1 MTDPA
6 HDLTYATFDA
16 LRARWTFLHD
26 SYLGG
31 EFFRNPS
38 LTTLSDARLRWQEA
52 ITEDGGTV
60 VQTRTDRRAS
70 YLVPFPAE
78 SDRSFDLRR
87 TLASLVNPC
96 EIIVDAYAEGVTC
109 RVTRDLGALTPLLE
123 DADRRGA
130 AWGEV
135 VEEAVRWTCAYGVVA
150 AVVDAPRARPG
161 VETRA
166 DEAAA
171 KVRPYVVLVQPT
183 AWAWT
188 AHDADGALAEFA
200 YVEDSFLDPTTPD
213 GSRQC
218 VRLRVWTR
226 AGWQLRAGSV
236 PTGQIGAA
244 REALEVVEGDRLPP
258 VLGGQLPVT
267 FLFHR
272 RLIESRAPRGLSMI
286 DNAADLTRAIYN
298 KRSCEDQIARE
309 AGFPSLAI
317 PMGSTGGHLDPQTK
331 VSIGPSKALPYDS
344 QTGAPSWI
352 QPSAEWA
359 RDLRESCVADFQH
372 ALRSAGLEMAADQ
385 SAQVQSGEAL
395 RIRSRDFESR
405 AARLGRNAQ
414 RWELA
419 TLALYARL
427 AGVAV
432 EPVVTY
438 PSRYTLPDLSADL
451 DRALRLLRDSPVE
464 IGATARLLATQ
475 QAIDAAVPLTD
486 AQRAAIGDQL
496 VALLNADTDAFERE
510 RAVAAAEAEDKLRK
524 LAPAD
529 EPPPPPPSDEP
540 VQLFGY
546 DYEAGIV
553 TVNEARAA
561 KGFGP
566 VPWGEVTV
574 AEHML
579 KLKAA
584 VATIDA
590 RAERATETGAPVAPP
605 PVPDAPADAPQ
616 AAS

>member
-1 MTDPA
+1 MTA
-6 HDLTYATFDA
+6 EELTYATFDA

-31 EFFRNPS
+31 DFYRNPS
-38 LTTLSDARLRWQEA
+38 LTTLSDARLRWREA
-52 ITEDGGTV
+52 ITEDGGPA
-60 VQTRTDRRAS
+60 TRSREERRAS

-78 SDRSFDLRR
+78 TDRSFDLRR
-87 TLASLVNPC
+87 ALASLVNPC

-109 RVTRDLGALTPLLE
+109 RVQRDLGPLAPMLE

-130 AWGEV
+130 AWGEL
-135 VEEAVRWTCAYGVVA
+135 VEEAVRWACVYGAVA
-150 AVVDAPRARPG
+150 AVADAPRARPG
-161 VETRA
+161 VATRA

-171 KVRPYVVLVQPT
+171 RVAPYVVLVQPT

-188 AHDADGALAEFA
+188 AHDADGRLAEFA
-200 YVEDSFLDPTTPD
+200 YTEDSFVDPTTPD

-226 AGWQLRAGSV
+226 NGWQVRAGTV
-236 PTGQIGAA
+236 PTGQVGAS
-244 REALEVVEGDRLPP
+244 RELFTLVEEGPLPP
-258 VLGGQLPVT
+258 ALGGELPVT

-272 RLIESRAPRGLSMI
+272 RLTESRAPRGLSLI
-286 DNAADLTRAIYN
+286 DNAADITREIFN
-298 KRSCEDQIARE
+298 KRSYEEQIARE

-317 PMGSTGGHLDPQTK
+317 PMGDTGGHLDPQTE
-331 VSIGPSKALPYDS
+331 VSLGPSKALPYNAT
-344 QTGAPSWI
+344 TGAPSWI

-359 RDLRESCVADFQH
+359 KDLRDSCAADFQH

-385 SAQVQSGEAL
+385 SAQAQSGEAL

-432 EPVVTY
+432 TPAVTY

-464 IGATARLLATQ
+464 IGSTARLLATQ

-486 AQRAAIGDQL
+486 AQRAQVADQL
-496 VALLNADTDAFERE
+496 TVLLAEDAAAFSTQRRVE
-510 RAVAAAEAEDKLRK
+510 AAEAEDKLRK
-524 LAPAD
+524 L
-529 EPPPPPPSDEP
+529 
-540 VQLFGY
+540 
-546 DYEAGIV
+546 
-553 TVNEARAA
+553 T
-561 KGFGP
+561 K
-566 VPWGEVTV
+566 
-574 AEHML
+574 
-579 KLKAA
+579 
-584 VATIDA
+584 
-590 RAERATETGAPVAPP
+590 
-605 PVPDAPADAPQ
+605 PDAPADAGPP
-616 AAS
+616 APPGA